1 MKTKSKL
8 YLLAVSAAALALN
21 VSTSSGQVFSPAEA
35 LNNRAIAASPRAKE
49 AFPWLTRTPSVP
61 AADACC
67 DKGETRNAL
76 TEAKK
81 NRAYAASP
89 RVRELFPEL
98 GLTSTPPTEF
108 TIAPLVEK
116 NEAVK
121 SSPRYREQHP
131 EILRVTPTG
140 TAKGGASKLMEFG
153 K

>member
-1 MKTKSKL
+1 MNTKSKM
-8 YLLAVSAAALALN
+8 YLLAVTAAAFAM
-21 VSTSSGQVFSPAEA
+21 SGTTSVGQVFNAEDVI
-35 LNNRAIAASPRAKE
+35 NNHAVAASPRAKE
-49 AFPWLTRTPSVP
+49 AFPWLTRTPSTR
-61 AADACC
+61 ADACC
-67 DKGETRNAL
+67 DQGEVRNAL
-76 TEAKK
+76 TEARK

-89 RVRELFPEL
+89 RVREMFPEL
-98 GLTSTPPTEF
+98 GRTPVAPQEF

-131 EILRVTPTG
+131 ETMRVTPTG